1 MGNFDFIFTLFIFF
15 GSLFLFFF
23 DKIEKTLIALW
34 WAILLIV
41 FWILSPA
48 EAFKSIDHETLI
60 LLFWLMLVV
69 WIAVNSGLF
78 SYVNMVIAKKSNW
91 SPKVIYFLFIALI
104 TFASFVLNN
113 ATVVLLTVPI
123 AIALA
128 KWLWLDW
135 KLLVILLAVFSN
147 IWWTLTLIWDPPN
160 TLIWVQAKIPFMD
173 FIYNLWFPILLMSI
187 MIIGYLLYFYKDKF
201 KTINDDLTKTFI
213 SKLIIERISYK
224 YLDKKMDKYV
234 AWIAIFI
241 ILITVI
247 LLAFSEQLKSIIPE
261 WFEIW
266 LIWFIWLLAW
276 IVWSIFVG
284 KRVHFL
290 HIMKEVEWDSLLF
303 FTWLFI
309 QVWALAKVG
318 FLAIIIEQISK
329 FSDNLPLL
337 LMVIVWWIGLASTII
352 NNIPFVAMMIP
363 VILGLQDKMQWV
375 PHVDLLWWAL
385 ALWACLWWNGTII
398 GSASWII
405 ACDLAKKQ
413 WLNISFWE
421 FARIWMPITIISLI
435 ASSIYLLW
443 VYYFF

>member
-1 MGNFDFIFTLFIFF
+1 MLNFDFIFTLFIFF
-15 GSLFLFFF
+15 WSLFLFFF
-23 DKIEKTLIALW
+23 EKIEKTLIALW
-34 WAILLIV
+34 WALLLVV
-41 FWILSPA
+41 FWVLSPV

-69 WIAVNSGLF
+69 WVAVNSWLF
-78 SYVNMVIAKKSNW
+78 SYVNMIIAKKSNW

-104 TFASFVLNN
+104 TIASFVLNN
-113 ATVVLLTVPI
+113 ATVVLLTIPI

-135 KLLVILLAVFSN
+135 KLLVILLAIFSN

-173 FIYNLWFPILLMSI
+173 FIYNLWFPILLMSV
-187 MIIGYLLYFYKDKF
+187 MIIWYLLVFYKEKF

-234 AWIAIFI
+234 AIIAVLI
-241 ILITVI
+241 IAITVI
-247 LLAFSEQLKSIIPE
+247 ILAFSEQIKWIIPE
-261 WFEIW
+261 WYETW
-266 LIWFIWLLAW
+266 LIWFIWLVAW
-276 IVWSIFVG
+276 ILWAILVA
-284 KRVHFL
+284 KKVHFL

-303 FTWLFI
+303 FTWLFV
-309 QVWALAKVG
+309 QVWALAKVW

-337 LMVIVWWIGLASTII
+337 LMVIVWWIGLASTVI

-363 VILGLQDKMQWV
+363 VILWLQDKMQWV

-385 ALWACLWWNGTII
+385 ALWACLWGNGTII

-413 WLNISFWE
+413 WLNITFWE
-421 FARIWMPITIISLI
+421 FAKIWMPITIISLF